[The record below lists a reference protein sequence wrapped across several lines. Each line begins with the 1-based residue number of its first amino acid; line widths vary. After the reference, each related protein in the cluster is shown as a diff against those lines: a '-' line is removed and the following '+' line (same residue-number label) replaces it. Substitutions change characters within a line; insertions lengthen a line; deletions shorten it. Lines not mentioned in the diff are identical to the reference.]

1 MYQYPG
7 SAGSAYSAYGATG
20 DQFAPYPQAPVYV
33 ESAPK
38 QRLKPPSFQSREGK
52 RINVVGIFAGLFV
65 PWLLFTLVMAVL
77 TFHLHFKMP
86 QLCWVLAGVGI
97 VVALAFGGLAVQKA
111 NQLIAHDPKYF
122 PTWYAFIFIT
132 GFIGVVLGALL
143 GNSNFWHNMK
153 AYYEL
158 QNLNDYS
165 LVDPTRMKGQQMM
178 DAGRVQFLVNS
189 TVDTR
194 RAYAFQ
200 NVETYCVAPIT
211 VESSA
216 LGSPTP
222 LFSYDFWA
230 VGMNCCSGD
239 ATTANPMAVNFSCG
253 PVGDLSAHEGV
264 RWMKDS
270 ERGFLR
276 LAVQQAESAHKITA
290 IHPLFFHWTANAVED
305 VYNYKATGYKWFAE
319 GMVIFFVVQVCLV
332 SIVSCLVARWGFAD
346 K

>member
-1 MYQYPG
+1 MYPG
-7 SAGSAYSAYGATG
+7 SAGSAYGAYGATAG
-20 DQFAPYPQAPVYV
+20 QFTQYPQAPVYQ

-38 QRLKPPSFQSREGK
+38 LRLKAPTFQSREAK
-52 RINVVGIFAGLFV
+52 RMNVFGIFAGLFV
-65 PWLLFTLVMAVL
+65 PWLLFTLVMACL
-77 TFHLHFKMP
+77 SFYWHFKLA
-86 QLCWVLAGVGI
+86 QTAWVLVGCA
-97 VVALAFGGLAVQKA
+97 VLVALAFGGLAVQKA
-111 NQLIAHDPKYF
+111 NELITHNPQYF

-143 GNSNFWHNMK
+143 GNANFWHNMK
-153 AYYEL
+153 AYYEI

-165 LVDPTRMKGQQMM
+165 LVDPTRMRGQQMM
-178 DAGRVQFLVNS
+178 DAGRVQFLMNA

-200 NVETYCVAPIT
+200 NLDTYCVAPIT
-211 VESSA
+211 VESAA

-239 ATTANPMAVNFSCG
+239 ATPENPMAVNFNCG
-253 PVGDLSAHEGV
+253 PITNPNAREGV
-264 RWMKDS
+264 RWMRDS

-290 IHPLFFHWTANAVED
+290 THPLFFHWTDNAVED

-319 GMVIFFVVQVCLV
+319 AMCLFFVVQVCLV
-332 SIVSCLVARWGFAD
+332 SIVACLVARWGFAE